1 MARNRS
7 QVYNVDNRYKQT
19 EGASDNT
26 AGAKFL
32 RKFIQR
38 DRQSR
43 FPGIEEE
50 RRQDDRFIEAVPL
63 ENENTY
69 GKASYRN
76 QFRAAQGE
84 ERKYRTI
91 KDTEK
96 TDRFTSLGEMVSENV
111 RSIYDPE
118 AAYTEKVREKYY
130 SR

>member
-1 MARNRS
+1 MAQNRS

-32 RKFIQR
+32 QRFIESN
-38 DRQSR
+38 RQSR
-43 FPGIEEE
+43 FPGIEAE

-63 ENENTY
+63 ATENTY

-84 ERKYRTI
+84 ERKYQTI

-96 TDRFTSLGEMVSENV
+96 TDRFSSLGEMVSENV